1 MNDGI
6 TDYTRPIKIDYDTK
20 LRDSG
25 YEYKGRTEAGEW
37 YRKGEYNVHHS
48 GHMLIFRYKGISRGF
63 NEDRLHHFTVQDI
76 ERQVRIIPDR
86 YTGEEKALNYDY
98 KRKI

>member
-1 MNDGI
+1 MKMN
-6 TDYTRPIKIDYDTK
+6 TDYTKPIVIDYDSK
-20 LRDSG
+20 LREAG
-25 YEYKGRTEAGEW
+25 YEYKCRTEAGDW
-37 YRKGEYNVHHS
+37 YYKSDYDVHHS
-48 GHMLIFRYKGISRGF
+48 GCMLIFRYRGMHRGF
-63 NEDRLHHFTVQDI
+63 NVDRLQHFTVQDM